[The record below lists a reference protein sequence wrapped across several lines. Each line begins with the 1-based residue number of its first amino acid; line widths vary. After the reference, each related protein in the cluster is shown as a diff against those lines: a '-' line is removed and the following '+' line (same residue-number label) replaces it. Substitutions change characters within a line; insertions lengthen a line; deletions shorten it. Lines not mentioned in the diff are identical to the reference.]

1 VSLVTSAERARARAD
16 VSLLIEAS
24 GLVAELH
31 RRTAALKSRFGEED
45 STYADTGVRFAF
57 EWRPEPKERIE
68 GQGAMKPDAEI
79 HVLPGLDIREEDR
92 IKHGGVF
99 WKALNVVEE
108 NLFGVITHKLVRLAR
123 VY

>member
-1 VSLVTSAERARARAD
+1 VFPVTSSNRANAVAD
-16 VSLLIEAS
+16 VRALIEAS

-31 RRTAALKSRFGEED
+31 RRTAGLKSRFGEED
-45 STYADTGVRFAF
+45 STYSDTGIRFPF
-57 EWRPEPKERIE
+57 EWRPKPKEKVS
-68 GQGAMKPDAEI
+68 GDTADAEI

-92 IKHGGVF
+92 VRHAGTD

-108 NLFGVITHKLVRLAR
+108 NLFGAVTHKLVRLAR